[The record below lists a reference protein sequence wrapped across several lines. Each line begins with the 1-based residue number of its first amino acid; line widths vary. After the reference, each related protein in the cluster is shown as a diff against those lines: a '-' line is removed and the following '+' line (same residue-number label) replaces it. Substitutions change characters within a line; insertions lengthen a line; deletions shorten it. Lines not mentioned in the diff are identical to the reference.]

1 MQLVTSLRDI
11 SLQIRKGI
19 LPSDGSLFTRLK
31 RCVGLSATICLLWVT
46 ATVSP
51 GKAAPAQ
58 PYGWSDQLDLPKEYG
73 EVIYR
78 INPRSPRQLYIIGIS
93 HRDPGSGANAAT
105 TVRAQMEIFRIGEW
119 LKSHRHLNLL
129 LPEGYFA
136 GDEACSPRLPSA
148 VQATEYTR
156 PEQVANSL
164 LQVRLTAENIFVN
177 AEMLLMEYHS
187 FNASQVEDKEIYD
200 AVRCSLG
207 KLDSDKSAGT
217 DGADAIAEI
226 QYLQEIRTA
235 RLLQRIPAI
244 IENAY
249 VKGAV
254 RERAALFTIGLNHI
268 KDIFRY
274 VENAGIDIASQ
285 PGSTIQPDDLN
296 TGLNLLRTG
305 YGITIILPHTL
316 ATNGEL
322 LQLTKID
329 KILLADGNY
338 SRKMS
343 EN

>member
-11 SLQIRKGI
+11 LLQIRNDI
-19 LPSDGSLFTRLK
+19 LPSDGSLSARLK
-31 RCVGLSATICLLWVT
+31 RCAGISATICLLWVT
-46 ATVSP
+46 TTVSP
-51 GKAAPAQ
+51 GPAAPTQ
-58 PYGWSDQLDLPKEYG
+58 PYAGSDQLDLPKEYG
-73 EVIYR
+73 KVIYR
-78 INPRSPRQLYIIGIS
+78 INPRSPRQLYIIGIG
-93 HRDPGSGANAAT
+93 HRDPGSGANDTT

-119 LKSHRHLNLL
+119 LKTHRHLNLL
-129 LPEGYFA
+129 LPEGYF
-136 GDEACSPRLPSA
+136 GGGEACAPRLPSV
-148 VQATEYTR
+148 VQAIESLQ
-156 PEQVANSL
+156 PAQVGNSL
-164 LQVRLTAENIFVN
+164 LQERLAAESTFVN

-187 FNASQVEDKEIYD
+187 FHASQVEDKEIYD

-207 KLDSDKSAGT
+207 KLNSGKSART
-217 DGADAIAEI
+217 DGADAITEI

-235 RLLQRIPAI
+235 RLLQRIPTI

-249 VKGAV
+249 VNGAV

-274 VENAGIDIASQ
+274 VENGGIDIASQ

-296 TGLNLLRTG
+296 TGLNLLQTG

-329 KILLADGNY
+329 KILLADDSS
-338 SRKMS
+338 SRRMS
-343 EN
+343 KD